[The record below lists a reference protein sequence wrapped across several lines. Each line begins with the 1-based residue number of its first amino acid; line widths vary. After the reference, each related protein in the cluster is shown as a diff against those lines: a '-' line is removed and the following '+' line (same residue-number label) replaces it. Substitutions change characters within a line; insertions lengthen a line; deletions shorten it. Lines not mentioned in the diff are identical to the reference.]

1 MLFTTRHTD
10 TQRPA
15 TIVGSDRRQQ
25 EIAKAQQALIDALAT
40 GDHSQAVS
48 ALAELRLALR
58 EAHAE
63 AKRNSG
69 AVNDDEWQRLNETE
83 EAVDVLGKQLL
94 EGLASNGDWA
104 SPQRAA

>member
-10 TQRPA
+10 THRPA
-15 TIVGSDRRQQ
+15 TIVGNERRQR
-25 EIAKAQQALIDALAT
+25 EIVKAQQALIDALAA

-63 AKRNSG
+63 AKRNNR
-69 AVNDDEWQRLNETE
+69 AINDDEWQCLNATE
-83 EAVDVLGKQLL
+83 EAVDVLGKRLL
-94 EGLASNGDWA
+94 EGMASNGDWA